1 MRPWYIGCRLQ
12 PGISPDPFGSK
23 SRPLHLGCS
32 GADASCVFAARHINV
47 DLRYAMIADFFHK
60 MYPHTRW
67 NLRIDQTHGPTTSK
81 KPGRASARFDFCGI
95 LLLTPAEY
103 SLQPHCPSFL
113 RNANHSDRQLI
124 QSFPHSRECT
134 PPEWMPS
141 SPGYP
146 LVQTDGRE
154 RSHFS
159 SALSS
164 FRLPLLYS
172 RYRGSPVKGER
183 FRALAFRC
191 G

>member
-12 PGISPDPFGSK
+12 PGISPDSFGSK

-32 GADASCVFAARHINV
+32 GADAPCVFAARHINV
-47 DLRYAMIADFFHK
+47 DLRYAMIADFFIK
-60 MYPHTRW
+60 CI
-67 NLRIDQTHGPTTSK
+67 RI
-81 KPGRASARFDFCGI
+81 PGGTCILTKLDFRGI

-164 FRLPLLYS
+164 FRLPLLCN
-172 RYRGSPVKGER
+172 RCRGSPAKDKR